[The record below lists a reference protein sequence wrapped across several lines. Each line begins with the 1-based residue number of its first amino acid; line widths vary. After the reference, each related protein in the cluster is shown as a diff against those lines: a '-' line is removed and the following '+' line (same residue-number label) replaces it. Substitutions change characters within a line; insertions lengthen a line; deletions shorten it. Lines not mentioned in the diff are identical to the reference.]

1 MKKYLVEVSK
11 IYFVKHVILAD
22 DEAHANEICSEISSE
37 MDVNHTT
44 FLESEWK
51 VKEVG
56 DDQQVSYEP
65 IQGYLK

>member
-11 IYFVKHVILAD
+11 IYFVKHAIHAD

-37 MDVNHTT
+37 MDVNRTT

-51 VKEVG
+51 VKEVN
-56 DDQQVSYEP
+56 DDQQISYEP
-65 IQGYLK
+65 VQSYLK